1 MEQIINQVIENLEQL
16 VISSPPYLGVLIGM
30 FVIVLESMLPMLPLA
45 VFIALNMVLFGN
57 LAGFVMSWVATIIGC
72 ILMFI
77 ISRKYF
83 SNFFE
88 RKTKNSKKVKNLMN
102 IINKM
107 EFSTLVIITALPFT
121 PAFLINIAAGLSK
134 MSYKKFILNILI
146 SKIAVIYFWGY
157 IGTTFLESLNDM
169 SVLVKLGIILGGT
182 YVLSKVIMKKN
193 KID

>member
-1 MEQIINQVIENLEQL
+1 MEQIINQIIENLQQL
-16 VISSPPYLGVLIGM
+16 VISSPTYLGVLIGM
-30 FVIVLESMLPMLPLA
+30 LVIILESMLPMLPLA
-45 VFIALNMVLFGN
+45 VFIALNMILFGN
-57 LAGFVMSWVATIIGC
+57 LAGFVMSWVATVIGC
-72 ILMFI
+72 ILMFT

-88 RKTKNSKKVKNLMN
+88 RKTKNSKKVRNLMN

-107 EFSTLVIITALPFT
+107 EFSTLVIITTLPFT

-157 IGTTFLESLNDM
+157 IGTTFLESLSDI
-169 SVLVKLGIILGGT
+169 SVLVKLGIILVGT
-182 YVLSKVIMKKN
+182 YILSKVIMKKN
-193 KID
+193 KIE

>member
-1 MEQIINQVIENLEQL
+1 MEQIINQIIENLEQL

-30 FVIVLESMLPMLPLA
+30 LVIVLESMLPMLPLA

-57 LAGFVMSWVATIIGC
+57 LAGFIMSWVATIIGC
-72 ILMFI
+72 ILMFT

-157 IGTTFLESLNDM
+157 IGTTFLDSLNDM
-169 SVLVKLGIILGGT
+169 GVLIKLGILLGGT
-182 YVLSKVIMKKN
+182 YILSKVIMKKN
-193 KID
+193 KIE

>member
-1 MEQIINQVIENLEQL
+1 MEQIINQIIENLQQL

-30 FVIVLESMLPMLPLA
+30 FVIILESMLPMLPLA
-45 VFIALNMVLFGN
+45 VFIALNMILFGN
-57 LAGFVMSWVATIIGC
+57 LAGFIMSWVATIIGC
-72 ILMFI
+72 IIMFTV
-77 ISRKYF
+77 SRKYF

-88 RKTKNSKKVKNLMN
+88 RKTKNSKKVRHLMN

-134 MSYKKFILNILI
+134 MSYKKFFMSIII

-157 IGTTFLESLNDM
+157 IGTTFLESLSDM

-182 YVLSKVIMKKN
+182 YIVSKIVMKKN

>member
-1 MEQIINQVIENLEQL
+1 MEQVINQIIENLQQL

-30 FVIVLESMLPMLPLA
+30 FVIILESMLPMLPLA
-45 VFIALNMVLFGN
+45 VFIALNMILFGN
-57 LAGFVMSWVATIIGC
+57 LAGFIMSWVATIIGC

-88 RKTKNSKKVKNLMN
+88 RKTKNSKRVRHLMN

-157 IGTTFLESLNDM
+157 IGTTFLESLSDI

-182 YVLSKVIMKKN
+182 YILSKVIMKKN